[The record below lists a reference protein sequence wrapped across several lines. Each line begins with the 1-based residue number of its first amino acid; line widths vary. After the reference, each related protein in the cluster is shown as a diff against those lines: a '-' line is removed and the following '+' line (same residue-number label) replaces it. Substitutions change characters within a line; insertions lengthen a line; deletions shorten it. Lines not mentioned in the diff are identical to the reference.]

1 MNPKNKLPSWL
12 KPKTSGQSI
21 AFFVGWYT
29 EEQWGT
35 IKKTAI
41 DADKFEATYAEW
53 LRVAE
58 KALQD
63 LRASGALVEKY
74 YINADDLLAW
84 CLVNNRINEG
94 AARAEFVTQQAKR
107 DSNNAP
113 H

>member
-1 MNPKNKLPSWL
+1 MNRKNNLPSWL

-21 AFFVGWYT
+21 VLFVGWYT

-35 IKKTAI
+35 IKETAI
-41 DADKFEATYAEW
+41 DTDKFEATYAEW

-63 LRASGALVEKY
+63 LRTSGALVEKY
-74 YINADDLLAW
+74 YINADDFLAW
-84 CLVNNRINEG
+84 CLVNNRKNEG
-94 AARAEFVTQQAKR
+94 AARAEFVTQQAQR
-107 DSNNAP
+107 GSNNAL